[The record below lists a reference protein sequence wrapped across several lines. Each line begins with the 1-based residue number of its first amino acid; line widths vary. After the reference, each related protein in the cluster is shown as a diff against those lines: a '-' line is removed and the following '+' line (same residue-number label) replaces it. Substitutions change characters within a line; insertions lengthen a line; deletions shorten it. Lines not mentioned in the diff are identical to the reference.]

1 MNNNISNIKTMYLPM
16 ILAIFVALSLASNT
30 HAEKPSKSRWANN
43 GDDRVSHRPKEM
55 MSFLRPLRK
64 LNLSEDQREEINTV
78 IAAHRENTQEQRER
92 VRELKIKLTELIPSF
107 NDTTAQGLSLQLG
120 ELMGELEYTKIA
132 VRAEIY
138 QTLTPDQR
146 DKLVATTVFGKGL

>member
-1 MNNNISNIKTMYLPM
+1 MNINISNIRTMYLPM

-30 HAEKPSKSRWANN
+30 HAEKPSDSRWAKN
-43 GDDRVSHRPKEM
+43 GNDRVSHKPKEM

-78 IAAHRENTQEQRER
+78 IATHRENTEEQREK
-92 VRELKIKLTELIPSF
+92 VRELKIELTELIPSF

-120 ELMGELEYTKIA
+120 DLMGELAYAKIA

-146 DKLVATTVFGKGL
+146 DKLVAMTVFGKD

>member
-1 MNNNISNIKTMYLPM
+1 MNTNISNIKATCLPM
-16 ILAIFVALSLASNT
+16 ILAIFVALSLTSNT
-30 HAEKPSKSRWANN
+30 HAEKSSNSRWAKNE
-43 GDDRVSHRPKEM
+43 DDRISHRPKEM

-78 IAAHRENTQEQRER
+78 IATHRENTEEQREK
-92 VRELKIKLTELIPSF
+92 VRELKIELTELIPSF

-120 ELMGELEYTKIA
+120 DLMGELAYAKIA

-146 DKLVATTVFGKGL
+146 DKLVAMTVFGKD

>member
-1 MNNNISNIKTMYLPM
+1 MNINISNIRTMYLPM

-30 HAEKPSKSRWANN
+30 HAEKPSDSRWAKN
-43 GDDRVSHRPKEM
+43 GNDRVSHKPKEM

-64 LNLSEDQREEINTV
+64 LNLSEDQWEEIK
-78 IAAHRENTQEQRER
+78 IALASHRENTEEKRER
-92 VRELKIKLTELIPSF
+92 MRELKTELTELIPSF
-107 NDTTAQGLSLQLG
+107 NGTTAQGLALQIG

-146 DKLVATTVFGKGL
+146 DKLVAMAIFGKD

>member
-1 MNNNISNIKTMYLPM
+1 MAAALICRGVSISSGSPM
-16 ILAIFVALSLASNT
+16 
-30 HAEKPSKSRWANN
+30 
-43 GDDRVSHRPKEM
+43 PKEM

-78 IAAHRENTQEQRER
+78 IATHRENTEEQREK
-92 VRELKIKLTELIPSF
+92 VRELKIELTELIPSF

-120 ELMGELEYTKIA
+120 DLMGELAYAKIA

-146 DKLVATTVFGKGL
+146 DKLVAMTVFGKD

>member
-1 MNNNISNIKTMYLPM
+1 MNTNISNIKTMYLPM

-30 HAEKPSKSRWANN
+30 YAEKPSNSRWAKN

-78 IAAHRENTQEQRER
+78 IFAHRENTEEQRER

-107 NDTTAQGLSLQLG
+107 NDTTAQGLSIQLG

-146 DKLVATTVFGKGL
+146 DKLVAMTVFGKD

>member
-1 MNNNISNIKTMYLPM
+1 
-16 ILAIFVALSLASNT
+16 
-30 HAEKPSKSRWANN
+30 
-43 GDDRVSHRPKEM
+43 

-78 IAAHRENTQEQRER
+78 IANHRENTEEQREK
-92 VRELKIKLTELIPSF
+92 VRELKIELTELIPSF
-107 NDTTAQGLSLQLG
+107 NDTTARGLSLQLG

-146 DKLVATTVFGKGL
+146 DKLVAMTVFGKD

>member
-1 MNNNISNIKTMYLPM
+1 MNDNISNIKTTYLPM
-16 ILAIFVALSLASNT
+16 ILAIFVALSLASST
-30 HAEKPSKSRWANN
+30 QAEKPSKSRWANN
-43 GDDRVSHRPKEM
+43 EDDRVSHRPKEM

-78 IAAHRENTQEQRER
+78 IAAHRENTEEQRER

-146 DKLVATTVFGKGL
+146 DKLVAMTVFGKD